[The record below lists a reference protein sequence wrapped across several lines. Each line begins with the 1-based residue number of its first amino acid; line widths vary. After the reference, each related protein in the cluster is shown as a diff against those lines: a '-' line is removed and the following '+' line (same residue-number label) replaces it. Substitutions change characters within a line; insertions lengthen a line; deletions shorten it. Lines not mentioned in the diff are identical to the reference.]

1 MDLVPKRNFRLGQV
15 DSKIISEA
23 ARGIVREADPVVRR
37 IVSEERARAANSLKE
52 VLPFA
57 GLSAATALGAAYLV
71 PPSFGAVKTIGYVA
85 SAGLLGVGV
94 WRALDEYSQGVE
106 PAPTTTG
113 SDPLAAL
120 VKPYADQLAKSVVAE
135 AEPRVREIVRDE
147 KLHLAEAAKTGLPW
161 AGLSTAAFLAT
172 AFLVPDSNPVAKM
185 AGYGAA
191 AALLIGGAWGALG
204 KVA

>member
-1 MDLVPKRNFRLGQV
+1 MNLALKKGFRLGQV
-15 DSKIISEA
+15 GSSVIDEA
-23 ARGIVREADPVVRR
+23 ARKIVREADPVVRR
-37 IVSEERARAANSLKE
+37 IVSEERTKAANALKGA
-52 VLPFA
+52 LPFA

-71 PPSFGAVKTIGYVA
+71 PPSFRTVKTIGYIA
-85 SAGLLGVGV
+85 SAAILGVGA
-94 WRALDEYSQGVE
+94 WRALDELSEDVQ
-106 PAPTTTG
+106 PTTASTG
-113 SDPLAAL
+113 TDAIATLA
-120 VKPYADQLAKSVVAE
+120 KPIADQIAKSVVVE

-147 KLHLAEAAKTGLPW
+147 KIQLAEAAKTGLPW

-172 AFLVPDSNPVAKM
+172 AYLVPDSNSVAKM